1 MYLSGKMTMVLQS
14 KLELLCEGEGHNP
27 IKGHKYDASVMAVK
41 MWFIVSSLTFS
52 VVCDKPFL
60 TFST

>member
-1 MYLSGKMTMVLQS
+1 MVLQS